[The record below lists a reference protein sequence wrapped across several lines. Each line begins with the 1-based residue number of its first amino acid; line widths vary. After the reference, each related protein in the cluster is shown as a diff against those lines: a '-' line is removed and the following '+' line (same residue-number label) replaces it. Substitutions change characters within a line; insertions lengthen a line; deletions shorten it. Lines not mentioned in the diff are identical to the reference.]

1 MVAEFGEEDF
11 VITLTVLSTVLV
23 LFYLGFQVISAPHQ
37 KYIATYLVS
46 EEGKALSPDATVLR
60 VGDQLKVQVILEN
73 HMGERIMVKLET
85 IVTNN
90 ATPLPTSNGTRRF
103 RLQEQALDIDDGGI
117 SIAPITFAVTKAR
130 IEGNSVVIEEVEVN
144 GVKSPVAI
152 QSPLDNQTLRLI
164 FSVLIWNSSEGRYVP
179 EWNDG
184 LNERS
189 SWLQLWLEL
198 QLGSGK

>member
-23 LFYLGFQVISAPHQ
+23 LFYLGFQIISAPHQ

-85 IVTNN
+85 IVANN
-90 ATPLPTSNGTRRF
+90 ATPLPTSNGTQHF
-103 RLQEQALDIDDGGI
+103 RLQEQALNIDDGGT
-117 SIAPITFAVTKAR
+117 SIAPFTFTVTKAR
-130 IEGNSVVIEEVEVN
+130 IEGNSIVIEEVEVN

-152 QSPLDNQTLRLI
+152 HSPLDDQTLRLI
-164 FSVLIWNSSEGRYVP
+164 FSVLIWNNSEGRYVP

-184 LNERS
+184 LNEHS

-198 QLGSGK
+198 QLGAGK